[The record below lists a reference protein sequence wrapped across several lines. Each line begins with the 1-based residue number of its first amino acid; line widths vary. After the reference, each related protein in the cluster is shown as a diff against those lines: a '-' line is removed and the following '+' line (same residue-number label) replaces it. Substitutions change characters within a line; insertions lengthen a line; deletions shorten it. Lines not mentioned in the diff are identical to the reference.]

1 MPITTAPRKIKKT
14 EQFVTIPRKE
24 YEELLIFKKLVPVFK
39 PTKSELRALE
49 RGRKEFEDGNY
60 VSWEELKHEL
70 ADRRGRPRKKTT

>member
-1 MPITTAPRKIKKT
+1 MSVTTTPRKIKKT
-14 EQFVTIPRKE
+14 PQFVTIPRKE

-39 PTKSELRALE
+39 PTKGELRAIE

-70 ADRRGRPRKKTT
+70 AHHRGRSRKKTA